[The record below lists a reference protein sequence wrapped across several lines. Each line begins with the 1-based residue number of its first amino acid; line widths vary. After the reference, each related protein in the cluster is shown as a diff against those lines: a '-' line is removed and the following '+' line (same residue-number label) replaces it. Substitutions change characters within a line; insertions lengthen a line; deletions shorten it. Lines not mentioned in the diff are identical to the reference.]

1 MICDKYD
8 IINFGHECYYTP
20 LWGEYIFTD
29 EYKKG
34 ERTLDL
40 EVPKEIKCKKAIPL
54 LFPTEKSFDILPDDT
69 KSKAIH
75 LFYSYMYKI
84 SDVYPIGV
92 TLEVEKGKSVK
103 FHFKEFLTV
112 NHVDAPIAVYLAK

>member
-1 MICDKYD
+1 MICTKYD
-8 IINFGHECYYTP
+8 KINFGHECYYTP

-34 ERTLDL
+34 ETTLEL
-40 EVPKEIKCKKAIPL
+40 EVPKEIKCKKAIPI
-54 LFPTEKSFDILPDDT
+54 LFPIDNSFDRLPDAT

-84 SDVYPIGV
+84 SDVYPKEFTV
-92 TLEVEKGKSVK
+92 EVKKGKLVK
-103 FHFKEFLTV
+103 FHFQQFQTMIR
-112 NHVDAPIAVYLAK
+112 VDAPLVVYMAK